1 MKSFHL
7 FPASLFFLVSPA
19 LQAQALPTATRTPV
33 QIGVGFTLAS
43 PDYGERFIKGVS
55 LFGDLGLP
63 RRFSLE
69 GDIHYVSLLTPTD
82 IGENTFLLGPRYTV
96 LHQDRFNAYVKAM
109 AGIGRFVYQLGYFQQ
124 PHTDTFTAL
133 SFGAGMEYRASRH
146 INIRAIDIELQKW
159 PNYDPHTLSPF
170 VVTFGAAYV
179 P

>member
-1 MKSFHL
+1 MKYLHL
-7 FPASLFFLVSPA
+7 FPASLFLISSA
-19 LQAQALPTATRTPV
+19 ATQAQAVYAANRAQV
-33 QIGVGFTLAS
+33 QIGLGVTLAS
-43 PDYGERFIKGVS
+43 PDYGERYIQGVS

-82 IGENTFLLGPRYTV
+82 IGENTFLVGPRYTV

-109 AGIGRFVYQLGYFQQ
+109 GGIGRFVYQLGYFQQ

-133 SFGAGMEYRASRH
+133 SFGAGMEYRAGRH
-146 INIRAIDIELQKW
+146 INVRAIDIEAQKW
-159 PNYDPHTLSPF
+159 PNYSPHTLSPF
-170 VVTFGAAYV
+170 VVTFGIAYI

>member
-1 MKSFHL
+1 MKFLHL
-7 FPASLFFLVSPA
+7 FPASLCLIPSA
-19 LQAQALPTATRTPV
+19 TLQAQAVYTANRTPV

-55 LFGDLGLP
+55 FFGDLGLP

-109 AGIGRFVYQLGYFQQ
+109 GGVGRFVYQLGYFQQ
-124 PHTDTFTAL
+124 PHTDTFAAF
-133 SFGAGMEYRASRH
+133 SFGAGMEYRAGRH
-146 INIRAIDIELQKW
+146 INVRAIDIEAQKW
-159 PNYDPHTLSPF
+159 PNYSPHTLSPF
-170 VVTFGAAYV
+170 VVTFGVAYI